1 MKFCLKNI
9 ISKLFAEY
17 QVSHFLQ
24 NGVVTSHLLSSLLE
38 IILFLIHLFNAIKKY
53 IVISFIYRTAICFLV
68 VFAFTTSGCIKRILL
83 QKQEHLVGCMHFI

>member
-1 MKFCLKNI
+1 MCLLSHLLRFTILKTLIWKCMVMCMLLNVLFTNVRMLQMKFCLKNI

-38 IILFLIHLFNAIKKY
+38 IILFLIHLF
-53 IVISFIYRTAICFLV
+53 
-68 VFAFTTSGCIKRILL
+68 
-83 QKQEHLVGCMHFI
+83 